1 MDGKNG
7 VEVSTVTVS
16 GGQLLKTER
25 TGGLVAKGEGVLIC
39 SPTPNVTVTNIYTD
53 VEKNADNN
61 LVATPFV
68 AETDGEVGCKYYRM
82 TYNNIDAGSGL
93 GFYWGAANGAAFDVA
108 AEGKAILK
116 VSEEES
122 SGAKGFSFIWDDT
135 NAIRDIEVAPVDS
148 NAIYNMQGQRV
159 NASAKGLL
167 IKNGK
172 KYISK

>member
-53 VEKNADNN
+53 VEKKADNN
-61 LVATPFV
+61 LVATPFF
-68 AETDGEVGCKYYRM
+68 AETNREPGYKYYRM
-82 TYNNIDAGSGL
+82 TYNNIEAESGL

-116 VSEEES
+116 VLEEVS

-159 NASAKGLL
+159 NANAKGLL
-167 IKNGK
+167 IKNSK

>member
-1 MDGKNG
+1 MA
-7 VEVSTVTVS
+7 
-16 GGQLLKTER
+16 
-25 TGGLVAKGEGVLIC
+25 AK
-39 SPTPNVTVTNIYTD
+39 
-53 VEKNADNN
+53 
-61 LVATPFV
+61 
-68 AETDGEVGCKYYRM
+68 
-82 TYNNIDAGSGL
+82 
-93 GFYWGAANGAAFDVA
+93 
-108 AEGKAILK
+108 GKAILE

-122 SGAKGFSFIWDDT
+122 NGAKGFSFIWDDT